1 MISLSSNT
9 IIRFVGYATVSSIGL
24 FMAHLAVAQDP
35 AEPIR
40 WDDSSTQVY
49 LGNVR
54 TSSEVER
61 YGWYP
66 VLRGR
71 LLNAQEGNQVVVTVK
86 QGSRVHGTGR
96 CPVRNYCDQRSMW
109 TEGRAPMCGR
119 GSHGELHG
127 RTPYAEIDCD
137 LEDAMKI
144 EAEGDME
151 FVLEYEDA
159 NTGNRTP
166 IRTLQVPIVAH
177 SYMISGGTRSHTP
190 QYMMLPYDMLLSS
203 YIDYSGMEM
212 GLATEDAGGGQYRE
226 HNYFFAKPSF
236 HFYTFH
242 NQAQLRISD
251 LAFRCTKDGQPITL
265 NQADVRASQVLNQAW
280 RDRRDRDGSSVD
292 EVQWGYSK
300 WELTV
305 PMFVMTKSNERVFRP
320 QGNTVPGLRTFAPR
334 GFDLVANPGSYSC
347 TLVASGNPIR
357 RFDFAV
363 DAEGI
368 VTHPAQAAGEISM
381 TYGRYVVETTVFP
394 NIADELV
401 DRDASRRSLFFGR
414 SFPTAMIAMR
424 DALPSRPGLATRPA
438 RVPGGRGPTKAP
450 RRR

>member
-1 MISLSSNT
+1 MSNLSSNMLV
-9 IIRFVGYATVSSIGL
+9 RFVGFATVTSVGI
-24 FMAHLAVAQDP
+24 FVAHMAVAQDP
-35 AEPIR
+35 PEPIR

-54 TSSEVER
+54 TSREVER

-96 CPVRNYCDQRSMW
+96 CPVRNHCDQRSMW

-119 GSHGELHG
+119 SNHGELHG

-137 LEDAMKI
+137 LEDAMQI

-166 IRTLQVPIVAH
+166 IRTLRVPIVAH
-177 SYMISGGTRSHTP
+177 SYMVSGSTRSHTP
-190 QYMMLPYDMLLSS
+190 QYMMIPYDMLLSS
-203 YIDYSGMEM
+203 YIDYSGMQM
-212 GLATEDAGGGQYRE
+212 GVATEDAGDGQYRE
-226 HNYFFAKPSF
+226 YNYVFAEPRF
-236 HFYTFH
+236 LFTTFH
-242 NQAQLRISD
+242 NEAQSRLND
-251 LAFRCTKDGQPITL
+251 LAFRCTRDGQPITL
-265 NQADVRASQVLNQAW
+265 NQADVRASQDLRQAW
-280 RDRRDRDGSSVD
+280 RDRRDRDGTRVD

-300 WELTV
+300 WEVRV

-320 QGNTVPGLRTFAPR
+320 EGNTVPGLRTYSPR
-334 GFDLVANPGSYSC
+334 GFDLVANPGAYSC

-363 DAEGI
+363 DADGI
-368 VTHPAQAAGEISM
+368 VTHAAQASGEISM

-394 NIADELV
+394 NIADEFV

-414 SFPTAMIAMR
+414 AFPAAMAGMR
-424 DALPSRPGLATRPA
+424 DALQSRAGVATRPA
-438 RVPGGRGPTKAP
+438 RVPGGRGGTKA